1 MLKPLNIN
9 LLKTFLEVAHQR
21 HFGRAADRI
30 FLTQSAVSARIKQL
44 EESLGTILF
53 TRKRNE
59 IELTPAGRRL
69 AVSAAQ
75 MVKSWEQ
82 AVSEINLISDDEQ
95 KLIRLGINFD
105 LWETHLKSW
114 LKQIRQQYPQ
124 LFFQIKA
131 LSSPLLTSGLLADEL
146 DAVIVFEPL
155 YHSGL
160 ETTEIG
166 ALKLILVS
174 DQPIELAQAHTMD
187 YFYVDW
193 GTHFS
198 SQHQQMLADKLT
210 PALSFNF
217 ARMARDY
224 LLEQG
229 GLCYLSQIEAQEFIN
244 SGRLHK
250 VINAPEFQRQI
261 FYCYRK
267 ANSNAAV
274 LQSITDI

>member
-1 MLKPLNIN
+1 MSKPLNIN
-9 LLKTFLEVAHQR
+9 LLKTFLEVANQR
-21 HFGRAADRI
+21 HFGHAADRI

-131 LSSPLLTSGLLADEL
+131 LSSPLLTSGLLTDEL

-217 ARMARDY
+217 ASMARDY

-229 GLCYLSQIEAQEFIN
+229 GLCYLSQIEALEFIN